1 MIYDCCMR
9 KKTTKKNS
17 ANKRGSKNVDSW
29 GLRMVKNVGGA
40 LPLVGLLVGGAALAG
55 GAVAVSKM
63 SNAEE
68 DGLDRD
74 EDFERTLQGI
84 TLNNTP
90 SITSP
95 SPSSSSSTSTNT
107 QTSRND
113 GIGARTGGLQNQ
125 TQSNSSQ
132 TSTRTHRQGSNST
145 ITARLRN
152 QTPSQFLNVDM
163 NEFERGLSAS
173 SIRNIQQQM
182 VNLFNRDSEQN
193 GNLVG
198 IAMPGERLDES
209 FADGILGPSTRAFV
223 YMLKGGTG
231 FRGAGQ
237 SAIDSHMDQYFTAEL
252 DRRSRGIT
260 NYSWGLGTI
269 KTVSR
274 KRRLR

>member
-1 MIYDCCMR
+1 MR

-17 ANKRGSKNVDSW
+17 SSKRGSKNVDSW

-68 DGLDRD
+68 DGLEVD
-74 EDFERTLQGI
+74 EDLDRTLQGI

-95 SPSSSSSTSTNT
+95 SPSTTTSSNTTSASTSST
-107 QTSRND
+107 TSRNN

-125 TQSNSSQ
+125 THSNSSHVS
-132 TSTRTHRQGSNST
+132 STRTRHGNNSET
-145 ITARLRN
+145 TARIR
-152 QTPSQFLNVDM
+152 SQVSDLMM
-163 NEFERGLSAS
+163 NEPMDNFERSLSVNQIS
-173 SIRNIQQQM
+173 NIQRM
-182 VNLFNRDSEQN
+182 MIRSFNMNAERN
-193 GNLVG
+193 GRQE
-198 IAMPGERLDES
+198 ILDDT
-209 FADGILGPSTRAFV
+209 FADGIIGPSTRALIYV
-223 YMLKGGTG
+223 LKRASLTGGNLNSHLDQEFIERLSRHTG
-231 FRGAGQ
+231 MFTGN
-237 SAIDSHMDQYFTAEL
+237 SH
-252 DRRSRGIT
+252 
-260 NYSWGLGTI
+260 GLGTI

>member
-9 KKTTKKNS
+9 KKTAKKNNT
-17 ANKRGSKNVDSW
+17 NKRGNKNVDSW

-125 TQSNSSQ
+125 TQSNSSR
-132 TSTRTHRQGSNST
+132 TSTRHIGGGNNSE
-145 ITARLRN
+145 ITARIR
-152 QTPSQFLNVDM
+152 SQVSDFMM
-163 NEFERGLSAS
+163 NEPMDNFES
-173 SIRNIQQQM
+173 SLTINQIANIQRMM
-182 VNLFNRDSEQN
+182 VRTFNMDAERHNRQ
-193 GNLVG
+193 
-198 IAMPGERLDES
+198 ERLDET
-209 FADGILGPSTRAFV
+209 FADGIIGPSTRALIYV
-223 YMLKGGTG
+223 LKRASLTGGNLNSHLDPNFIEQLSRHTG
-231 FRGAGQ
+231 MFT
-237 SAIDSHMDQYFTAEL
+237 SNSHGF
-252 DRRSRGIT
+252 
-260 NYSWGLGTI
+260 GTI

>member
-1 MIYDCCMR
+1 MIYDCCVR
-9 KKTTKKNS
+9 KKTTKKSNS
-17 ANKRGSKNVDSW
+17 NKRGSKNVDSW

-63 SNAEE
+63 SNAED

-95 SPSSSSSTSTNT
+95 SPSTSITSTST

-125 TQSNSSQ
+125 THPNSSHVS
-132 TSTRTHRQGSNST
+132 STRTRHGNNSE
-145 ITARLRN
+145 ITARIR
-152 QTPSQFLNVDM
+152 SQVSDIMM
-163 NEFERGLSAS
+163 NEPMDNFERSLSVNQIS
-173 SIRNIQQQM
+173 NIQRM
-182 VNLFNRDSEQN
+182 MIRSFNMDAERN
-193 GNLVG
+193 GRQE
-198 IAMPGERLDES
+198 ILDDT
-209 FADGILGPSTRAFV
+209 FADGIIGPSTRALIYV
-223 YMLKGGTG
+223 LKRASLAGGNLNSHLDPEFIERLSRHTG
-231 FRGAGQ
+231 MFTGN
-237 SAIDSHMDQYFTAEL
+237 SH
-252 DRRSRGIT
+252 
-260 NYSWGLGTI
+260 GLGTI
-269 KTVSR
+269 KTVNR

>member
-9 KKTTKKNS
+9 KKTAKKNNT
-17 ANKRGSKNVDSW
+17 NKRGNKNVDSW

-74 EDFERTLQGI
+74 EDFERTLQEI

-95 SPSSSSSTSTNT
+95 SPSANASTNTRTNT

-113 GIGARTGGLQNQ
+113 GVGARTGGLQNQ
-125 TQSNSSQ
+125 TQAG
-132 TSTRTHRQGSNST
+132 TSTGRIRSGNNSE
-145 ITARLRN
+145 ITARIR
-152 QTPSQFLNVDM
+152 SQVSDIMM
-163 NEFERGLSAS
+163 NEPMDNFESGLS
-173 SIRNIQQQM
+173 INQITNIQRM
-182 VNLFNRDSEQN
+182 MIRSFNMNAERKNRE
-193 GNLVG
+193 
-198 IAMPGERLDES
+198 ERLDDT
-209 FADGILGPSTRAFV
+209 FADGIIGPSTRALI
-223 YMLKGGTG
+223 YILKRASLTGGNLNSHLDPSFIEQLSRHTG
-231 FRGAGQ
+231 
-237 SAIDSHMDQYFTAEL
+237 MFTGN
-252 DRRSRGIT
+252 SQGF
-260 NYSWGLGTI
+260 GTI